1 MHDRVSRLS
10 PYKAIALA
18 RIPQRAP
25 ANVPALM
32 LLTLALS
39 CGGCSFSYQLGS
51 LFGKDDDKPAA
62 SATGTVTPL
71 ADSAK
76 PISEMPP
83 DVDLA
88 YARAAATEVLAKG
101 DKQESARWENPRTGA
116 RGMVT
121 PIANAYTQDGLVCRD
136 FLASYVREGSGEAW
150 LQGEACRI
158 HQGKWEVRSLKP
170 WKRV

>member
-1 MHDRVSRLS
+1 MQAGLPTLMV
-10 PYKAIALA
+10 LA
-18 RIPQRAP
+18 
-25 ANVPALM
+25 
-32 LLTLALS
+32 LALS
-39 CGGCSFSYQLGS
+39 SGGCSFSYQLGS
-51 LFGKDDDKPAA
+51 LFGKDDDKPMA
-62 SATGTVTPL
+62 SATGTVTPP

-76 PISEMPP
+76 PMSEMPA

-88 YARAAATEVLAKG
+88 YARAAATEVLTK

-121 PIANAYTQDGLVCRD
+121 PIANAYTQDGLICRD
-136 FLASYVREGSGEAW
+136 FLASFVHDGGEAW
-150 LQGEACRI
+150 LQGEACRV